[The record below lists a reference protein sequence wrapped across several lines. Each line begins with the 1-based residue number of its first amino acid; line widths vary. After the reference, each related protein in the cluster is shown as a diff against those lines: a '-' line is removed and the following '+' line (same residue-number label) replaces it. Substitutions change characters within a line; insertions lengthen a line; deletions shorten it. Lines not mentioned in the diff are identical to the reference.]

1 MDEYNKYVTAINKIF
16 GHISTMKVNWPDQD
30 NLNYIESI
38 EEYKTA
44 VKESVENLKKNS
56 TSPKPIQQPAKL
68 EE

>member
-16 GHISTMKVNWPDQD
+16 GHIATIKANWPDQD

-38 EEYKTA
+38 EEYKNV
-44 VKESVENLKKNS
+44 VKESAELFKKGNS
-56 TSPKPIQQPAKL
+56 QNKQMHQPTKL